1 MRRPARPRSRAC
13 KLERQVC
20 VHLVPLD
27 HVQSLTQSLRWKRT
41 RDTQAAPAPCGGGTG
56 RWRNSCPP
64 SFWPRVTHYTERP
77 PCCEA
82 LGAPGGREGQCPGR
96 RGGDTGPGRGAGMGA
111 FPPVSGAVPLRVGT
125 PPGPCWGDDEKA
137 VSPHEAVRPRSSEP
151 CACGR
156 ACGWG
161 AGRVSAERWRF
172 RAPRGLRE
180 SARDWPRRVRSAPPG
195 ARPSENQRSHGV
207 RPTSGACGRGPWL
220 HGCRAPPPDTVK
232 ARAAPSCARRAAA
245 GGGGGDGARAS
256 AFPCWPPREGLQR
269 EAAQPG
275 LGAPGRAAAS
285 RQPGV
290 PGTGSLPPGTFEL
303 TVSWDFTLK
312 RTSARAAANPE
323 PGDPAHDR
331 LPVHAPRL
339 PRAPPTCPC
348 SPRSC
353 RDRGLR
359 QGPGHCH
366 HPRAARPPEPR
377 LAAAP
382 GRLSPAVVRVSVLFF
397 RWLLRFVSQP
407 AGE

>member
-1 MRRPARPRSRAC
+1 M
-13 KLERQVC
+13 QV
-20 VHLVPLD
+20 
-27 HVQSLTQSLRWKRT
+27 
-41 RDTQAAPAPCGGGTG
+41 APAPCGGGTG

-77 PCCEA
+77 PCCEV

-180 SARDWPRRVRSAPPG
+180 SARDWPRRVRVRGAPLS
-195 ARPSENQRSHGV
+195 ARPSEDQRSHGV

-232 ARAAPSCARRAAA
+232 ARAAPSCAQRAAA

-285 RQPGV
+285 RQPGI
-290 PGTGSLPPGTFEL
+290 PGAGSLPGPSSPPCPGTSHSNAPAPGQRPTRSQGIQPITDCPCMLPASHECPRPAPAPRGL
-303 TVSWDFTLK
+303 AAIAG
-312 RTSARAAANPE
+312 SARALATATTHE
-323 PGDPAHDR
+323 RRDR
-331 LPVHAPRL
+331 PSLG
-339 PRAPPTCPC
+339 
-348 SPRSC
+348 SPR
-353 RDRGLR
+353 
-359 QGPGHCH
+359 
-366 HPRAARPPEPR
+366 PPVAFP
-377 LAAAP
+377 L
-382 GRLSPAVVRVSVLFF
+382 LSSV
-397 RWLLRFVSQP
+397 
-407 AGE
+407 